1 MDCVEEWIAMAD
13 EEGDGWGGP
22 VEGALCRGR
31 EGERGGAAGIAAVA
45 AQRMEGAGSRESQ
58 LWLRGGWKVRGSVRP
73 RAWAE
78 RQNVHR
84 AIVDAYS
91 AHIIVVE
98 I

>member
-1 MDCVEEWIAMAD
+1 MAD

-73 RAWAE
+73 RA
-78 RQNVHR
+78 
-84 AIVDAYS
+84 
-91 AHIIVVE
+91 
-98 I
+98 